1 MTVPQPPAARGEKF
15 RRLAEELRRG
25 IAELRWPDGRLPT
38 EQQLAKEQGV
48 SLNTVRRAVDLLV
61 ADGLVHRRQGSGTYI
76 AGETARGVAPGRS
89 RPGPVVGICVPSM
102 TYYYPRIIEAV
113 EAELTRGG
121 AQMMIRSTGYDAA
134 QERSAVAGMLAAG
147 ASGLLLVP
155 ELEPGADPMLQHS
168 AIQSPGVP
176 VVMVERR
183 FATSADPHE
192 FVCSNHSAGAYVAV
206 RHLVALGHTRIG
218 YLQRHSPF
226 TADAVAAGFRT
237 ALADSGLDP
246 ASAPYAGRARWDL
259 PGADAFLDE
268 LLAAGA
274 TAALCFA
281 DREAAL
287 LVSAAKRRG
296 LSVPGDLSL
305 VGYDDEVAELSE
317 VPLTAV
323 SPVKAEVGRLAAL
336 TLLRR
341 IEDPSAPVVQ
351 QLVVPR
357 LVVRESTGPVGGAHD
372 DAPVTGCGAGA

>member
-1 MTVPQPPAARGEKF
+1 MTAPQPPAARGEKF

-38 EQQLAKEQGV
+38 EQQLAREQGV

-76 AGETARGVAPGRS
+76 AGEVARAATGES

-102 TYYYPRIIEAV
+102 TYYYPRIIAAI

-121 AQMMIRSTGYDAA
+121 AQMMIRSTGYDAGR
-134 QERSAVAGMLAAG
+134 ERSAVEGMLAAG

-155 ELEPGADPMLQHS
+155 ELEPGADPMVQHD
-168 AIQSPGVP
+168 AIQSLGVP

-183 FATSADPHE
+183 FATPADHHE

-237 ALADSGLDP
+237 ALADSGL
-246 ASAPYAGRARWDL
+246 AAANAPHAGRARWDL
-259 PGADAFLDE
+259 PDADAFLDE

-274 TAALCFA
+274 TAAVCFA

-287 LVSAAKRRG
+287 LVSAARRRG

-323 SPVKAEVGRLAAL
+323 SPAKAEVGRLAAA

-341 IEDPSAPVVQ
+341 IADPSAPVVQ

-357 LVVRESTGPVGGAHD
+357 LRVRDSTGPVGGATP
-372 DAPVTGCGAGA
+372 APSAG

>member
-1 MTVPQPPAARGEKF
+1 MSTPSRPAARGEKF

-25 IAELRWPDGRLPT
+25 VAELRWPDGRLPT

-61 ADGLVHRRQGSGTYI
+61 ADGLVYRRQGSGTYI
-76 AGETARGVAPGRS
+76 ADDAGESADTAGGESV
-89 RPGPVVGICVPSM
+89 PGPVVGICVPSM
-102 TYYYPRIIEAV
+102 TYYYPRIIAAI

-121 AQMMIRSTGYDAA
+121 AQMMIRSTGYDAG
-134 QERSAVAGMLAAG
+134 QERSAIDGMLAAG
-147 ASGLLLVP
+147 ATGLLLVP
-155 ELEPGADPMLQHS
+155 ELEPGADPMLQHD
-168 AIQSPGVP
+168 AIQSLGVP

-183 FATSADPHE
+183 FATSADHHE

-206 RHLVALGHTRIG
+206 RHLVSLGHRKIG

-246 ASAPYAGRARWDL
+246 AEAPYAGRARWDM
-259 PGADAFLDE
+259 PDADAFLDE
-268 LLAAGA
+268 LIAAGA
-274 TAALCFA
+274 TAVVCFA

-287 LVSAAKRRG
+287 LVSAARRRG

-323 SPVKAEVGRLAAL
+323 SPAKAEVGRLAAR

-341 IEDPSAPVVQ
+341 IEDPSAPIVQ

-357 LVVRESTGPVGGAHD
+357 LVVRDSTGPVG
-372 DAPVTGCGAGA
+372 